1 MFFGTVDLSIDKE
14 CHSTKLWLKKI
25 IIVQNAITNAITGN
39 RGIKSEFHSQLINE
53 QSSLTLSTH
62 SLLLSVR
69 EKKQNSIVT
78 TFVFNIEVK
87 KLKI

>member
-1 MFFGTVDLSIDKE
+1 MFFGAVDLSIDKE

-25 IIVQNAITNAITGN
+25 IIVQNAITNAIAGN

-53 QSSLTLSTH
+53 QSSLTLST
-62 SLLLSVR
+62 LSILYLFA
-69 EKKQNSIVT
+69 KKQNSFVT
-78 TFVFNIEVK
+78 TFVFDIEVK